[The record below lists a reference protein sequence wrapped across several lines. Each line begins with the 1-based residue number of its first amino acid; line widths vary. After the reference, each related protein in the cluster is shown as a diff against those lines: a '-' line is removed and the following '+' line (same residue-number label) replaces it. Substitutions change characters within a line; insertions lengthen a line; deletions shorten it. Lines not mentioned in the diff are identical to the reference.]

1 MIIQYFT
8 VCSGVISVEFTI
20 EHTPLGFA
28 VSARADVGN
37 YFIKDKEVGYARFV
51 NNGNGTYS
59 ATTIFVY
66 PEYRRQY
73 VATRLYEHV
82 RSQGFTLTP
91 AVIQTDMGK
100 MFWKKMNE
108 ST

>member
-1 MIIQYFT
+1 MIIQYFI
-8 VCSGVISVEFTI
+8 VFLGVISVEFTI

-28 VSARADVGN
+28 ISARADVGN

-82 RSQGFTLTP
+82 RSQGFTITP

-100 MFWKKMNE
+100 MFWTKMNKI
-108 ST
+108 S

>member
-1 MIIQYFT
+1 MIAPTFT
-8 VCSGVISVEFTI
+8 MD
-20 EHTPLGFA
+20 HTPLGFS
-28 VSARADVGN
+28 VEARADVGN
-37 YFIKDKEVGYARFV
+37 FLVPNKEVGYARFV

-73 VATRLYEHV
+73 VATRLYEYV
-82 RSQGFTLTP
+82 RSQGYVITP
-91 AVIQTDMGK
+91 AVIQTDLGK
-100 MFWKKMNE
+100 LFWKKINA

>member
-1 MIIQYFT
+1 MD
-8 VCSGVISVEFTI
+8 
-20 EHTPLGFA
+20 HTPLGFS

-37 YFIKDKEVGYARFV
+37 ILVKDKEVGYARFV

-73 VATRLYEHV
+73 VATRLYEYV
-82 RSQGFTLTP
+82 RSQGYIITP
-91 AVIQTDMGK
+91 AVIQTDLGRL
-100 MFWKKMNE
+100 FWKKINE

>member
-1 MIIQYFT
+1 
-8 VCSGVISVEFTI
+8 VIAPTFTI
-20 EHTPLGFA
+20 VHTPLGFE
-28 VSARADVGN
+28 VSARADIGN

-73 VATRLYEHV
+73 VATRLYEFV
-82 RSQGFTLTP
+82 RSQGFTITP
-91 AVIQTDMGK
+91 AVIQTDLGK
-100 MFWKKMNE
+100 MFWKKINA
-108 ST
+108 S